1 MTGSRRKILKL
12 IFKTVWKRRLKW
24 ILSDFFGAVRN
35 NNGRRDK
42 PGLAADGRIK
52 ELRVCAGW
60 RWSSALQLL
69 RNMNEEKGE
78 EAAREPK
85 MSRYELEGEVNPCW
99 VVGERYCG
107 ECRALCPV
115 RRDPIPGRAWCMRGS
130 SQRGWASQDTSILS
144 PTPHPPPISPCPGQ

>member
-1 MTGSRRKILKL
+1 
-12 IFKTVWKRRLKW
+12 
-24 ILSDFFGAVRN
+24 
-35 NNGRRDK
+35 
-42 PGLAADGRIK
+42 
-52 ELRVCAGW
+52 
-60 RWSSALQLL
+60 
-69 RNMNEEKGE
+69 MNEEKGE

-107 ECRALCPV
+107 VCRALCSV

-144 PTPHPPPISPCPGQ
+144 PTPQSLPTSESFPMSQLFA